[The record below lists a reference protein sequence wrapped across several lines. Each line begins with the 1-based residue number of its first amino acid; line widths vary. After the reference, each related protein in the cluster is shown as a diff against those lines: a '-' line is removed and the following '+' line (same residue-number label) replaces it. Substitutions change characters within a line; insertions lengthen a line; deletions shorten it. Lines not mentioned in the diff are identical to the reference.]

1 MSNSTQHSSSPELSL
16 EAFLRTNEVAKKALD
31 AAKRFFKEV
40 EEYGYVRVFTYPV
53 FEDLIAASQLQL
65 TLENR
70 GITTVVDVAPIAYPD
85 EDSPLISIDAKVSK
99 RKAPT
104 LEIYPTTPRVDGNNV
119 TFWVNESNP
128 SAVVIKLLEEFYPV
142 KDEYKLFSIVASYVM
157 ERDVWGGLQEL
168 IVQSLMMSGMLV
180 KDITFSLYKWK
191 SLPICYS
198 VAYTAIPFF
207 LTFSA
212 NPTKACEYF
221 RVNDLEIDD
230 TTTINDLTK
239 EGEDVLANFINLLL
253 KSLEN
258 ISKRKRDVIEIIF
271 EGIELT
277 EDAVNEYG
285 LPKILTHGFKQGSFV
300 FLTVA
305 DLSPFHVLSL
315 PSLSAHYYRME
326 ELYQKN
332 IIFARDEVPA
342 SLLNAK
348 LINGVGK
355 KAVVYSFT
363 SLPPSPTLTF
373 RMIRDLGYASDVG
386 TIIAFNAESK
396 SVIPVDSIKR
406 AGLDV
411 GYLIRKASSLGW
423 RLEGG
428 SLVKED
434 EKGKELKA
442 LLEA

>member
-1 MSNSTQHSSSPELSL
+1 MSSSTQRSSSPELSL
-16 EAFLRTNEVAKKALD
+16 EAFLKSDE
-31 AAKRFFKEV
+31 AAKRALEATKLFFKEL
-40 EEYGYVRVFTYPV
+40 EDYGHVRIFTYPV
-53 FEDLIAASQLQL
+53 FENLIAASQLQL
-65 TLENR
+65 TLEER
-70 GITTVVDVAPIAYPD
+70 GITAIVDIAPIKYPD
-85 EDSPLISIDAKVSK
+85 ETSPLITIEAKAGK
-99 RKAPT
+99 RKAPS
-104 LEIYPTTPRVDGNNV
+104 LEIYPTTPRVEGKSIS
-119 TFWVNESNP
+119 FWVNEVNP
-128 SAVVIKLLEEFYPV
+128 SAVVIKLLEEMYPV
-142 KDEYKLFSIVASYVM
+142 KEEYKLFSIVASYAM

-168 IVQSLMMSGMLV
+168 IIQSLIVSEILT

-191 SLPICYS
+191 SLPVCHS
-198 VAYTAIPFF
+198 VSFTAIPFF
-207 LTFSA
+207 LTFAA
-212 NPTKACEYF
+212 NPQKVCEYF
-221 RVNDLEIDD
+221 RVNDLEIDES
-230 TTTINDLTK
+230 TTINDLTK

-253 KSLEN
+253 KSLDS

-271 EGIELT
+271 EGVELT
-277 EDAVNEYG
+277 ESAVEEYG

-300 FLTVA
+300 FLTVI

-326 ELYQKN
+326 ELYTKN
-332 IIFARDEVPA
+332 IMFAKEEVPA

-355 KAVVYSFT
+355 KAIVYSFNT
-363 SLPPSPTLTF
+363 LPPSPTLTY
-373 RMIRDLGYASDVG
+373 RMIRDLGYGTDAG

-406 AGLDV
+406 AGLDL
-411 GYLIRKASSLGW
+411 GYLIKKASSMGW
-423 RLEGG
+423 ELVGG

>member
-1 MSNSTQHSSSPELSL
+1 MSNSTQRSSSPELSL
-16 EAFLRTNEVAKKALD
+16 ESFLKANEAAKKVLD
-31 AAKRFFKEV
+31 AAKNFFKEV
-40 EEYGYVRVFTYPV
+40 EEYGYARIFTYPV

-65 TLENR
+65 TLEEK
-70 GITTVVDVAPIAYPD
+70 GITAIVDIAPIAQPD
-85 EDSPLISIDAKVSK
+85 DESPLVSIDAKVSK

-119 TFWVNESNP
+119 TFWVNEPNP
-128 SAVVIKLLEEFYPV
+128 SAVVIKLLEELYLV
-142 KDEYKLFSIVASYVM
+142 KEEYKLFSIVASYVM

-168 IVQSLMMSGMLV
+168 IIQNLMMSGILV

-212 NPTKACEYF
+212 NPSKTCEYF
-221 RVNDLEIDD
+221 KVNDLEIDD

-239 EGEDVLANFINLLL
+239 EGEDTLANFINLLL
-253 KSLEN
+253 RSLEN

-277 EDAVNEYG
+277 EEAVTEYG
-285 LPKILTHGFKQGSFV
+285 LPKLLTHGFKQGSFV
-300 FLTVA
+300 FLTVI
-305 DLSPFHVLSL
+305 DLSPFHVLLL
-315 PSLSAHYYRME
+315 PSMSTHYYRME

-332 IIFARDEVPA
+332 IVFARDEVPA

-355 KAVVYSFT
+355 KAIVYSFT
-363 SLPPSPTLTF
+363 SSPPSPTLTY
-373 RMIRDLGYASDVG
+373 RMIRDLGYASDAG
-386 TIIAFNAESK
+386 TLVAFNAESRTI
-396 SVIPVDSIKR
+396 IPVDSIKR
-406 AGLDV
+406 AGLDI
-411 GYLIRKASSLGW
+411 GYLIRKASALGW